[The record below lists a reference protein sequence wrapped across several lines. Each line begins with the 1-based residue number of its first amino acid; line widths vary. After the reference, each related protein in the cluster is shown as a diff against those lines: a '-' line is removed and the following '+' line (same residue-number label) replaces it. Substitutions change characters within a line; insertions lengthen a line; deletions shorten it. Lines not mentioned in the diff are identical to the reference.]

1 MRILLER
8 ESILVSEVGVTALLE
23 QVKQV
28 AVAKKQGL
36 SEMEVIILAK
46 QLFRNNNQIKAL

>member
-36 SEMEVIILAK
+36 SEMEVITLARH
-46 QLFRNNNQIKAL
+46 LFRNNNQLKAL